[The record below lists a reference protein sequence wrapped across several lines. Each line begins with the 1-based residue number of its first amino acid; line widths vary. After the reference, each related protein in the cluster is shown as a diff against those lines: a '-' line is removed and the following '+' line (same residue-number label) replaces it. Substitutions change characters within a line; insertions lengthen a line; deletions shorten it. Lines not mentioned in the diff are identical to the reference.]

1 MNRITT
7 AVNSE
12 PYDEDMFSSAWKIRK
27 KPFYQFEIKSRSRR
41 HNKYTLFVMQNFAY
55 IRQLRQMV
63 EETSIAA
70 VSISSNESSENE
82 VIADMTFKEAGC
94 Q

>member
-1 MNRITT
+1 
-7 AVNSE
+7 
-12 PYDEDMFSSAWKIRK
+12 
-27 KPFYQFEIKSRSRR
+27 
-41 HNKYTLFVMQNFAY
+41 MQNFAY